1 MGSTGLGI
9 ALPGSCD
16 CGEVCKSSGQNQ
28 PAQDS
33 CPEEV
38 SAKTVFVA
46 QVKMDVQITL
56 LEPHQFP
63 RRLFIYLSGK
73 DLTEAKILLLFFFQQ
88 GLSIL
93 PQCSQIK

>member
-9 ALPGSCD
+9 APPGSCD
-16 CGEVCKSSGQNQ
+16 CGEVCKSSGQHQ

-46 QVKMDVQITL
+46 QVKMDICFQITL
-56 LEPHQFP
+56 LEPQQFP
-63 RRLFIYLSGK
+63 WRL
-73 DLTEAKILLLFFFQQ
+73 
-88 GLSIL
+88 
-93 PQCSQIK
+93 